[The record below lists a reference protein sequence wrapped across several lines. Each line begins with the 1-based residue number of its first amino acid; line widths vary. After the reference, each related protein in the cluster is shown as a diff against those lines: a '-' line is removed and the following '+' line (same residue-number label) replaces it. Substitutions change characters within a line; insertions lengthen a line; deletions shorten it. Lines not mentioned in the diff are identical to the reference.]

1 MLTRKNCTERFSPV
15 VLHSIV
21 LFKGE
26 KERGG
31 ERERE
36 AERERRRECVSKR
49 ERGNE
54 GLGGKIM

>member
-36 AERERRRECVSKR
+36 AERERGGESVCQREK
-49 ERGNE
+49 EETRGWE
-54 GLGGKIM
+54 GK